1 MSTLLRN
8 LPKQPEHYQPVSC
21 RFYDYLEADA
31 TLGRVSDIKYV
42 DQNGVVETI
51 SGIIKDL
58 HTKKGEEFLQLDDG
72 QVLPLDAILE
82 FNGRTQQEIS

>member
-1 MSTLLRN
+1 MSTLSQN

-21 RFYDYLEADA
+21 RFYDSLESDA
-31 TLGRVSDIKYV
+31 TLGRVSNIKYV

-82 FNGRTQQEIS
+82 FNGRTE

>member
-1 MSTLLRN
+1 MNTPLQKLQKR
-8 LPKQPEHYQPVSC
+8 PEVYQPVNC
-21 RFYDYLEADA
+21 LFYDYLEADA
-31 TLGRVSDIKYV
+31 TLGRVSEIKYV

-72 QVLPLDAILE
+72 QVLPLDSILE
-82 FNGRTQQEIS
+82 FNGKTQQEIY